1 MLPVIFMEE
10 RFYIFIFLLGLYLYL
25 IISWDDELDEE
36 LS

>member
-1 MLPVIFMEE
+1 MEE
-10 RFYIFIFLLGLYLYL
+10 RFYIFIFLFGLYLYL